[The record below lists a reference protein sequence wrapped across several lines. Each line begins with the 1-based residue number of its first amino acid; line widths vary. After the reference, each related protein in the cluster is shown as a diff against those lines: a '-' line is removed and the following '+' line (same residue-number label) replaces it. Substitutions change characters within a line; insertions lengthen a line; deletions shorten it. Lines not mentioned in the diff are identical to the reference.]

1 MAEIAE
7 VAERWGRERPE
18 SKLGGARTPRSS
30 VPSAFPERPGQL
42 RQSQARFGSW
52 LSPYGDFP
60 SWDPGDQQQSGAEQA
75 ASDPGPTA
83 PRDSRRTSIPDA
95 PKDVPRTPNVE
106 LIFDHVG
113 HFGRFQK
120 VLYFI
125 CAFQNTSCG
134 IHLLA
139 SVFIV
144 STPSRFI
151 CKPPGNV
158 SRILFQNTSGD
169 ILQNIFSQ
177 TRDDFIIVQLQNGE
191 IWELSNCGR
200 VHRSDLELNISFSRR
215 DAKNS
220 LACPNGY
227 FYNQSKF
234 SLVTEWNLVC
244 DRKHLALMI
253 QPIFICGA
261 MVGSMIFGYLADR
274 LGRRP
279 ILWPTSIAMI
289 LFGILTAFSV
299 DIISFFI
306 VYFFLAMVTG
316 GFIIVVFIYVVE
328 IIGMK
333 YRTTAAI
340 FLHSSFA
347 LGIMIVALVGYLAKT
362 LWVYQMILTLVTSPF
377 ILCCWILPET
387 PFWLLSEGKYK
398 EAQEVVDKIAKW
410 NGKPSCQL
418 SEVFLQDL
426 NNTIDYSFTKK
437 KTHSILYMFYGWNV
451 GLMTTVTWLIWFTAS
466 LGFYSFSLLS
476 LSLSK
481 NKYLFLFLTG
491 IMEILAYVLV
501 ALGIRTMGAKKLMFL
516 LLWLNSV
523 ACGILVIP
531 MGNYYTKMAIVWAAK
546 MSISAVFNLIFIHTA
561 NLYPTTIRAL
571 ALGSGTMVSR
581 LGSLVAPFYDI
592 ISNFWLSIPQFLVM
606 VLALLSGVLSLVLP
620 ETFNMPLANTWEDS
634 FALKKEQ
641 KTSSKD
647 FLPPTS
653 NPLSEERDN
662 QLEHPGAHE

>member
-1 MAEIAE
+1 
-7 VAERWGRERPE
+7 
-18 SKLGGARTPRSS
+18 
-30 VPSAFPERPGQL
+30 
-42 RQSQARFGSW
+42 
-52 LSPYGDFP
+52 
-60 SWDPGDQQQSGAEQA
+60 
-75 ASDPGPTA
+75 
-83 PRDSRRTSIPDA
+83 
-95 PKDVPRTPNVE
+95 
-106 LIFDHVG
+106 
-113 HFGRFQK
+113 FQK

-144 STPSRFI
+144 STPHI

-169 ILQNIFSQ
+169 ILQNIFTNQ
-177 TRDDFIIVQLQNGE
+177 RDFIIVQLQNGE
-191 IWELSNCGR
+191 IWEL
-200 VHRSDLELNISFSRR
+200 
-215 DAKNS
+215 
-220 LACPNGY
+220 
-227 FYNQSKF
+227 
-234 SLVTEWNLVC
+234 
-244 DRKHLALMI
+244 
-253 QPIFICGA
+253 
-261 MVGSMIFGYLADR
+261 

-531 MGNYYTKMAIVWAAK
+531 MNYYTKMAIVWAAK

-653 NPLSEERDN
+653 NPLSEER
-662 QLEHPGAHE
+662 